1 MKSPNSGDRSARNGD
16 VDEFAAIE
24 RLRHQFE
31 SAARS
36 VLPGGHLPPPGDT
49 WIGDDAAV
57 IAMDSSDQVLWATD
71 LVVEG
76 VHFDLDLVTLG
87 DAGYKALMVAVSDLA
102 AMGAW
107 PRFVLVSIAAP
118 AGTDLEL
125 LGVGLAE
132 AAVESGCVVVGG
144 DLSQSPTLVVSTAV
158 MGTLRADPDRG
169 PLLRSGARPSDL
181 LFVTG
186 PLGGSAAGLRL
197 LRSGDTAGP
206 AAGGLVRAYRR
217 PVARLSEGE
226 VARMA
231 GATAAIDISDGLA
244 SDLRHLG
251 ASSGVGI
258 ALDAVPVA
266 DGATEAEALGGGE
279 EYELLVTSGDADR
292 LMGSFR
298 AAGLRLPLAIGR
310 CTDQPGRCTLEG
322 RPLSPGGWHHRF

>member
-1 MKSPNSGDRSARNGD
+1 MRSPNSGDRPGRNGD

-24 RLRHQFE
+24 RLRRRFE

-36 VLPGGHLPPPGDT
+36 VFPDGPLPPPGDT

-57 IAMDSSDQVLWATD
+57 TAIDSADQVLWATD

-87 DAGYKALMVAVSDLA
+87 DAGFKALMVAVSDLA

-107 PRFVLVSIAAP
+107 PRFALVSIAAP

-144 DLSQSPTLVVSTAV
+144 DLSASPALVISTAV
-158 MGTLRADPDRG
+158 MGTLRADPGRG
-169 PLLRSGARPSDL
+169 PLLRSGARPSDR

-197 LRSGDTAGP
+197 LRGGDPAGP
-206 AAGGLVRAYRR
+206 AADGPLRAYRR
-217 PVARLSEGE
+217 PAARLSEGE

-231 GATAAIDISDGLA
+231 GATAAIDVSDGLA

-258 ALDAVPVA
+258 ALDTVPVA
-266 DGATEAEALGGGE
+266 DGATEVEALDGGE
-279 EYELLVTSGDADR
+279 EYELLVTCGDTDR
-292 LMGSFR
+292 LMGAFR
-298 AAGLRLPLAIGR
+298 AAGLRPPLAIGR
-310 CTDQPGRCTLEG
+310 CTDQLGRYTLEG